1 MPLLRGWKRRGVF
14 FSDMIDES
22 LRELYQEVILDHS
35 KHPRHFGPLDHATH
49 NADGLNPLCGDR
61 ITVHL
66 KLDAEGR
73 IADIA
78 FEGKG
83 CAISQ
88 ASASLMTDMLK
99 GRSKAEA
106 EKLMDG
112 FLHLVKGEAGVTGL
126 ADDDLETLQV
136 MAGVS
141 AFPMRVKCATLAW
154 HTMKS
159 ALEGSGAPAKSE

>member
-1 MPLLRGWKRRGVF
+1 M
-14 FSDMIDES
+14 DDS

-35 KHPRHFGPLDHATH
+35 RHPRHFGKLEHAT
-49 NADGLNPLCGDR
+49 NAAQGYNPLCGDR
-61 ITVHL
+61 VTIYLNVG
-66 KLDAEGR
+66 KDGR
-73 IADIA
+73 IADIR

-88 ASASLMTDMLK
+88 ASASLMTDMIVGK
-99 GRSKAEA
+99 TVAEA
-106 EKLMDG
+106 EKLMGG
-112 FLHLVKGEAGVTGL
+112 FLNLVKGEEVEGL
-126 ADDDLETLQV
+126 NEDDRETLNV

-159 ALEGSGAPAKSE
+159 ALEGGDPAKTE

>member
-1 MPLLRGWKRRGVF
+1 M
-14 FSDMIDES
+14 DDT
-22 LRELYQEVILDHS
+22 LRELYQDVILDHS
-35 KHPRHFGPLDHATH
+35 KHPRHFGKLDEATNTAQGH
-49 NADGLNPLCGDR
+49 NPLCGDR
-61 ITVHL
+61 VTMYL
-66 KLDAEGR
+66 KVDANDR

-88 ASASLMTDMLK
+88 ASASLMTDMFV
-99 GRSKAEA
+99 GRTVAEA
-106 EKLMDG
+106 EKLMGG
-112 FLHLVKGEAGVTGL
+112 FLHLVKGEDAGDL
-126 ADDDLETLQV
+126 NADDRERLDV

-159 ALEGSGAPAKSE
+159 ALESGETAKTE

>member
-1 MPLLRGWKRRGVF
+1 M
-14 FSDMIDES
+14 MIDDS

-35 KHPRHFGPLDHATH
+35 RHPRHFGHLEHATH
-49 NADGLNPLCGDR
+49 NAEGYNPLCGDR
-61 ITVHL
+61 VKVHL
-66 KLDAEGR
+66 LLDGEGR
-73 IADIA
+73 IGDIK
-78 FEGKG
+78 FEGRG

-88 ASASLMTDMLK
+88 ASASLMTDMLT
-99 GRSKAEA
+99 GRTVDEA

-112 FLHLVKGEAGVTGL
+112 FLHLVKGEDSSDLNG
-126 ADDDLETLQV
+126 DDLERLNV

-159 ALEGSGAPAKSE
+159 ALEGGGSAKTE

>member
-1 MPLLRGWKRRGVF
+1 M
-14 FSDMIDES
+14 DET

-35 KHPRHFGPLDHATH
+35 RHPRRFGALEGATH
-49 NADGLNPLCGDR
+49 TGEGYNPLCGDR
-61 ITVHL
+61 VKVYL
-66 KLDAEGR
+66 SLDGADR
-73 IADIA
+73 IADIR

-88 ASASLMTDMLK
+88 ASASLMSDMLA
-99 GRSKAEA
+99 GRSVEEA
-106 EKLMDG
+106 ERLTGG
-112 FLHLVKGEAGVTGL
+112 FLDLVKGEKEPH
-126 ADDDLETLQV
+126 DLSAEDRERLEV

-159 ALEGSGAPAKSE
+159 ALEGGGPAKSE

>member
-1 MPLLRGWKRRGVF
+1 M
-14 FSDMIDES
+14 MDEN

-35 KHPRHFGPLDHATH
+35 RHPHNSGALAEATH
-49 NADGLNPLCGDR
+49 SGEGYNPLCGDKVK
-61 ITVHL
+61 IYLAV
-66 KLDAEGR
+66 DAAGK
-73 IADIA
+73 IAKVS

-88 ASASLMTDMLK
+88 ASASLMTDLVT
-99 GRSKAEA
+99 GRTLAET
-106 EKLMDG
+106 EKLMAG
-112 FLHLVKGEAGVTGL
+112 FLHLVKGEEVGDL
-126 ADDDLETLQV
+126 SADDRETLGV

-159 ALEGSGAPAKSE
+159 ALEGGKTAKSQ

>member
-1 MPLLRGWKRRGVF
+1 M
-14 FSDMIDES
+14 DDS

-35 KHPRHFGPLDHATH
+35 RHPRHFGRLEGATH
-49 NADGLNPLCGDR
+49 TAEGYNPLCGDR
-61 ITVHL
+61 VKIYL
-66 KLDAEGR
+66 ALDDAGR
-73 IADIA
+73 IKDIT

-88 ASASLMTDMLK
+88 SSASLMTDMLT
-99 GRSKAEA
+99 GRTIAEA
-106 EKLMDG
+106 EKMMGG
-112 FLHLVKGEAGVTGL
+112 FLHLVKGEADTGEL
-126 ADDDLETLQV
+126 DADDRERLEV

-159 ALEGSGAPAKSE
+159 ALEGGE

>member
-1 MPLLRGWKRRGVF
+1 M
-14 FSDMIDES
+14 DET

-35 KHPRHFGPLDHATH
+35 RHPRHFGVLAGANHVGEGH
-49 NADGLNPLCGDR
+49 NPLCGDR
-61 ITVHL
+61 VKVYLTVNG
-66 KLDAEGR
+66 DDR
-73 IADIA
+73 IADVS

-88 ASASLMTDMLK
+88 ASASLMTGLIK
-99 GRSKAEA
+99 GRTVAEA
-106 EKLMDG
+106 EHLMSG
-112 FLHLVKGEAGVTGL
+112 FVHLVKGEDAGDIAPG
-126 ADDDLETLQV
+126 DREHLEV

-159 ALEGSGAPAKSE
+159 ALEDGLAAKTE